1 MVNSM
6 QLKDNVIINS
16 KVGQGFEKYLQ
27 GIVREW
33 MQVLTLLCIVLIPF
47 FLLLDYYTQPPE
59 LHLRFAIYRGATTF
73 LVIIEYLLIRFTRP
87 NSYYPLHGYII
98 SAMISLMIVLMT
110 VDLGGFNSS
119 YYAGLMLVL
128 MAVNILLSW
137 RPIHSV
143 VNGLVVLALY
153 LGFNAFENLPFDPRI
168 LVNNLFFLGST
179 IIITAA
185 ISWVRFK
192 LVRSEYLLRDELVC
206 ANINLDESRGDVL
219 RARDALWGEMQL
231 AKMIQTAL
239 LPQANHIGQYE
250 VAALMVPTDSVGGDY
265 YDIIDAPNGKKWVGI
280 GDVSGHGIE
289 SGLIMMMAQ
298 TAIQA
303 IVQQDAILC
312 PSKILH
318 EANRVIKE
326 NIARLGTDRYMTMV
340 LFQLEED
347 YLLAAG
353 KHMDVM
359 VYRAKEKKVE
369 VIPTNGSWLGIVDD
383 LGSVLKDNRIPMST
397 GDIVLL
403 YTDGITEARS
413 QTEDLFGE
421 ERLIRLL
428 ESNARL
434 PLRQLGTEIFSAVA
448 EFEKDQS
455 DDMTLLLLKKS

>member
-1 MVNSM
+1 MTFRAKEHSIV
-6 QLKDNVIINS
+6 DS
-16 KVGQGFEKYLQ
+16 KVNHDFEIYLQ

-33 MQVLTLLCIVLIPF
+33 MQVLTMLCIVLIPF
-47 FLLLDYYTQPPE
+47 FLLLDYYTQPPH
-59 LHLRFAIYRGATTF
+59 LHLRFAIYRGATTV
-73 LVIIEYLLIRFTRP
+73 LVIIEYLLIRFTHP
-87 NSYYPLHGYII
+87 NRSYPVHGYII
-98 SAMISLMIVLMT
+98 SSIVSLMIVLMT

-143 VNGLVVLALY
+143 INGILTLSIY
-153 LGFNAFENLPFDPRI
+153 LGFNAWEDQPFDPRI

-192 LVRSEYLLRDELVC
+192 LVRSEYLLRAELVG
-206 ANINLDESRGDVL
+206 ANQNLDKSRADLL

-239 LPQANHIGQYE
+239 LPRRTNIGHYE

-265 YDIIDAPNGKKWVGI
+265 YDIIDAPNGEKWVGI
-280 GDVSGHGIE
+280 GDVSGHGVE

-303 IVQQDAILC
+303 IVQQHAMLS
-312 PSKILH
+312 PSEVLI

-326 NIARLGTDRYMTMV
+326 NIARLGTDRYMTMM
-340 LFQLEED
+340 LFRLED
-347 YLLAAG
+347 DHLLVAG
-353 KHMDVM
+353 KHLDLMI
-359 VYRAKEKKVE
+359 YRAQEKKVE

-383 LGSVLKDNRIPMST
+383 LGEVLEDHRIPMSP

-403 YTDGITEARS
+403 YTDGITEARN
-413 QTEDLFGE
+413 QNEDLFGE
-421 ERLIRLL
+421 ERLMKLL
-428 ESNARL
+428 ESNAKL
-434 PLRQLGTEIFSAVA
+434 PLRQLGTEIFSTVTS
-448 EFEKDQS
+448 FEENQS
-455 DDMTLLLLKKS
+455 DDMTLVLLKNRA

>member
-1 MVNSM
+1 M
-6 QLKDNVIINS
+6 QFKENAVMDLKVEQD
-16 KVGQGFEKYLQ
+16 FEIYLQ

-33 MQVLTLLCIVLIPF
+33 MQVLTMLCIVLIPF

-59 LHLRFAIYRGATTF
+59 LHLRFAIYRGATTV
-73 LVIIEYLLIRFTRP
+73 LVILEYLLIRFTHP
-87 NSYYPLHGYII
+87 NRYYPLHGYVI
-98 SAMISLMIVLMT
+98 STMIGLMIVLMT

-143 VNGLVVLALY
+143 INGILVLALY
-153 LGFNAFENLPFDPRI
+153 LGFNVFENQPFDPRI
-168 LVNNLFFLGST
+168 IVNNLFFLGST

-192 LVRSEYLLRDELVC
+192 LVRSEYLLRAELLGT
-206 ANINLDESRGDVL
+206 NKNLDQSRAEVL

-239 LPQANHIGQYE
+239 LPRRTSIGHYE

-280 GDVSGHGIE
+280 GDVSGHGVE

-303 IVQQDAILC
+303 IVQQDAMLKPSEILN
-312 PSKILH
+312 

-340 LFQLEED
+340 LFRLED
-347 YLLAAG
+347 DHLLVSG

-359 VYRAKEKKVE
+359 IYRAKEKKVE

-383 LGSVLKDNRIPMST
+383 LGSVLEDVRIPMGI

-403 YTDGITEARS
+403 YTDGITEARNPKD
-413 QTEDLFGE
+413 ELFGE
-421 ERLIRLL
+421 ERLISLL

-434 PLRQLGTEIFSAVA
+434 PLRQLGTEIFSVVA
-448 EFEKDQS
+448 NFEEMQS
-455 DDMTLLLLKKS
+455 DDMTLLLLKNKG